1 MQFYCNTLNTWNNK
15 AFSMNRRYVIPVPI
29 VDNPNL
35 IPSCVDPGYKEWNI
49 SGIKVMNHL
58 YEGGTLNH
66 FINWRKSMAY
76 LKSTDFCK
84 SEFFKILYPSIRKIK
99 EQSRLRSACWG
110 EKKWAIFT
118 VNCSPTT
125 TFSSR
130 QSWKQDLKIGITDHQ
145 WKTIMLNI
153 KQICQNA

>member
-1 MQFYCNTLNTWNNK
+1 MWLGLDSHGCSSPSLRSIPFLGNIKQLPGIRGNFIVTLSIHGITNK

-49 SGIKVMNHL
+49 SGIKVINHL

-66 FINWRKSMAY
+66 LINWRKSMAY

-84 SEFFKILYPSIRKIK
+84 SEFF
-99 EQSRLRSACWG
+99 
-110 EKKWAIFT
+110 
-118 VNCSPTT
+118 
-125 TFSSR
+125 
-130 QSWKQDLKIGITDHQ
+130 
-145 WKTIMLNI
+145 
-153 KQICQNA
+153 